1 MKFVVCTVIENR
13 EVPTSGARAGI
24 VAGLMAQSSPQS
36 PQANDVNILFV
47 CTGNTC
53 RSPMAEAIALHLLM
67 EDPPHGVKVHV
78 ASAGTSASQGA
89 FESIENIDALKAAG
103 VKGLDGRLHRSQ
115 PLTAELIRQASAV
128 YVMTHTHAKQA
139 QTLAKSL
146 GEDHVKKI
154 SILDPGGQDVPDPV
168 GRGVDV
174 YRQTA
179 KQLMQLIKVR
189 LAEIVPHFSSKLKPQ
204 SKERTK

>member
-1 MKFVVCTVIENR
+1 MGSR
-13 EVPTSGARAGI
+13 PAHPP
-24 VAGLMAQSSPQS
+24 AQ
-36 PQANDVNILFV
+36 ADVNILFV

-67 EDPPHGVKVHV
+67 EHPPHGVKVHV
-78 ASAGTSASQGA
+78 ASAGTSATVGA
-89 FESIENIDALKAAG
+89 TESVENLDGLKAAG

-115 PLTAELIRQASAV
+115 PLTSELVRKATVV

-139 QTLAKSL
+139 QSLAKQL
-146 GEDHVKKI
+146 GGEHIGKVI
-154 SILDPGGQDVPDPV
+154 LLDPQGEDVPDPV
-168 GRGVDV
+168 GRGIDV

-179 KQLMQLIKVR
+179 RKLMQLIELR
-189 LAEIVPHFSSKLKPQ
+189 LAEVVPSFSMTPVPH

>member
-1 MKFVVCTVIENR
+1 
-13 EVPTSGARAGI
+13 
-24 VAGLMAQSSPQS
+24 MAQSSPQS
-36 PQANDVNILFV
+36 RNVGDVNILFV

-67 EDPPHGVKVHV
+67 EHPPHGVKVHV

-89 FESIENIDALKAAG
+89 LESVENIEALKAAG
-103 VKGLDGRLHRSQ
+103 VKGVDGRLHRSQ
-115 PLTAELIRQASAV
+115 PLTPELIANASAV

-139 QTLAKSL
+139 QSLAKPL
-146 GEDHVKKI
+146 GDEHIKKI
-154 SILDPGGQDVPDPV
+154 TTLDPRGQDVPDPV

-179 KQLMQLIKVR
+179 KNLMQLIKLR
-189 LAEIVPHFSSKLKPQ
+189 LAEIVPQSTNTLEPQ

>member
-1 MKFVVCTVIENR
+1 
-13 EVPTSGARAGI
+13 
-24 VAGLMAQSSPQS
+24 
-36 PQANDVNILFV
+36 
-47 CTGNTC
+47 
-53 RSPMAEAIALHLLM
+53 MAEAIALHLLM

-78 ASAGTSASQGA
+78 ASAGTSASPGA
-89 FESIENIDALKAAG
+89 LESIENIDALKEAG

-115 PLTAELIRQASAV
+115 PLTAELIRNASAV

-139 QTLAKSL
+139 QALAKSL
-146 GEDHVKKI
+146 GADHVKKI
-154 SILDPGGQDVPDPV
+154 TVLDPAGEDVPDPV

-189 LAEIVPHFSSKLKPQ
+189 LTEIVPHFSAKLNPQ